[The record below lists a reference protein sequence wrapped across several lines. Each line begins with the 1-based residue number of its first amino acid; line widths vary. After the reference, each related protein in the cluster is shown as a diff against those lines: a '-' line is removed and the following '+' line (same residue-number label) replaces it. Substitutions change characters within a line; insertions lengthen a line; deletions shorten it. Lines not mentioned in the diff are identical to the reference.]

1 IHFKCSGSIKPPP
14 SIEESHVDPHS
25 GVHFQEVTAT
35 ISRDLVYEY
44 FGKLP
49 FKCECH
55 AWSPRGKA
63 VSQPAS
69 IIVACKYSWEKR
81 EGVEENH

>member
-1 IHFKCSGSIKPPP
+1 VHFKCSGSNKPPP
-14 SIEESHVDPHS
+14 SVEESHVDPHS

-35 ISRDLVYEY
+35 VSRDLVYEY
-44 FGKLP
+44 FGKPP

-55 AWSPRGKA
+55 AWSPRGKT

-69 IIVACKYSWEKR
+69 IVVACLFGR
-81 EGVEENH
+81 F